1 MTGDQGIYFDYAAT
15 TPVAPEVAKAMGGFL
30 TLCGVFGNP
39 SSVTHGFGARAAEAV
54 EEARWNVAELIGARA
69 EEIYW
74 TSGATEA
81 INLAMKGAMLS
92 PLTRGR
98 HVLVSALE
106 HKAVLDT
113 ADWLAGAG
121 FNVTFIYP
129 DQDGE
134 ITPDAVAA
142 EVRGDTALVS
152 VMHVNNEVGTV
163 TDVAAIARVLRDT
176 DVLLHVDA
184 AQSAAR
190 MSVDVSVLEADML
203 SLSGHKIYGPKGVG
217 ALYVQRNLQA
227 GLVAQTHG
235 GGQERGLR
243 PGTLPTHQI
252 VGMGR
257 AAQLVRAR
265 MDEDAAHVATLD
277 DLFLHHVS
285 RIDGAVVNGGSSR
298 RAAGIVNLAFP
309 GVEAEALMLA
319 LGDIAVSAGSACT
332 AAAIEPSH
340 VLQALGI
347 DEDVALASVRF
358 SFGRYTTLADVDIVC
373 QRVERA
379 VSTLRSIAA

>member
-1 MTGDQGIYFDYAAT
+1 MTGGQGIYFDYAAT

-54 EEARWNVAELIGARA
+54 EEARCNVAELIGARA

-81 INLAMKGAMLS
+81 INLAMKGVMLS

-121 FNVTFIYP
+121 FDVTLIYP

-142 EVRGDTALVS
+142 GVRGDTAFVS

-163 TDVAAIARVLRDT
+163 TDIAAIARVLRDV

-184 AQSAAR
+184 VQSAAR
-190 MSVDVSVLEADML
+190 MPVDVSLLGADMV
-203 SLSGHKIYGPKGVG
+203 SLSGHKMYGPKGVG
-217 ALYVQRNLQA
+217 ALYVRRNLQA

-243 PGTLPTHQI
+243 PGTLPTHQL

-265 MDEDAAHVATLD
+265 MAEDAAHVATLD
-277 DLFLHHVS
+277 DLFLNHVS
-285 RIDGAVVNGGSSR
+285 GIDGAAVNGGSGL
-298 RAAGIVNLAFP
+298 RAAGIVNLAFS

-332 AAAIEPSH
+332 AVAIEPSH

-358 SFGRYTTLADVDIVC
+358 SFGRYTTSEEVAIVC
-373 QRVERA
+373 RRVERA
-379 VSTLRSIAA
+379 VANLRSIAA